1 MGRKRSDNTP
11 LNARQDQFAL
21 EYALNG
27 GNATEAYR
35 VVYGQGNYSD
45 ETLAS
50 EASHLRNSHKVDT
63 RIQEYQKA
71 ARERTIGEKHEALGV
86 LTNIMRANPS
96 MLTYRDAKTGK
107 TKMRSPQQLHKAVG
121 DAIKTMTNDN
131 GSVSYTFESK
141 IEAIRV
147 LSRLLGWETPQELNV
162 NNRGNVMGEL
172 RIGFDDYGK

>member
-1 MGRKRSDNTP
+1 
-11 LNARQDQFAL
+11 
-21 EYALNG
+21 
-27 GNATEAYR
+27 
-35 VVYGQGNYSD
+35 
-45 ETLAS
+45 
-50 EASHLRNSHKVDT
+50 
-63 RIQEYQKA
+63 
-71 ARERTIGEKHEALGV
+71 
-86 LTNIMRANPS
+86 